1 MPYLPLDPSREEIR
15 VLSIVAS
22 DDSSKPV
29 ECSLEQVSLQDK
41 TPVYSDYVS
50 QNIPSH
56 LTLLDG
62 WFRFSHKNQAGFG
75 SSHSS
80 IFNIPYWRWTICGEF
95 DEIFGPV
102 IPYET
107 QGDIKRPDVQIFPRY
122 TWGDFE
128 ALSSCW
134 ESENLEKEIILDGNI
149 TKVPKNLEAAL
160 RALGK
165 LPETRMR
172 MKFWVDYLCIYL
184 YRSWRKHLG
193 YLRHRPLF
201 SKEFSFFN
209 RSRTRLVFN
218 NAALGYSFLDKIN
231 ILTYPS
237 CLLSL
242 LNFSKHTIFW
252 PTVTKT
258 LSFIRLL

>member
-1 MPYLPLDPSREEIR
+1 MPYLPLDPAREEIR

-41 TPVYSDYVS
+41 TPMYSDYVS
-50 QNIPSH
+50 ENIPSG
-56 LTLLDG
+56 LKLLDG
-62 WFRFSHKNQAGFG
+62 WIKFSHKNQAGFE

-80 IFNIPYWRWTICGEF
+80 IFNIPYWRWKFCGQF
-95 DEIFGPV
+95 DERFRPV

-107 QGDIKRPDVQIFPRY
+107 QDDIKRPDVQIFPRY

-128 ALSSCW
+128 ALSYCW

-165 LPETRMR
+165 LPETRMG
-172 MKFWVDYLCIYL
+172 MKFWIDYLCINQKDTTEKNHQVNFMGIIYSSALSVVAWLGPEEDESDKVIQLIASMNNLKGETQLLERFPPSLWKSL
-184 YRSWRKHLG
+184 Y
-193 YLRHRPLF
+193 
-201 SKEFSFFN
+201 
-209 RSRTRLVFN
+209 T
-218 NAALGYSFLDKIN
+218 FLCRN
-231 ILTYPS
+231 Y
-237 CLLSL
+237 
-242 LNFSKHTIFW
+242 W
-252 PTVTKT
+252 
-258 LSFIRLL
+258 